1 MLKEKRIQQIYEL
14 IKRDGQVEISE
25 LGKMFNVT
33 EMTIR
38 RDLESLSEMY
48 HIVRT
53 HGGGL
58 CCPPVRKARNCPMS
72 GEWYPR
78 RRKRKELP

>member
-1 MLKEKRIQQIYEL
+1 MYLKLHEKRGRYMLKEKRIQQIYEL

-53 HGGGL
+53 HGGGYAAH
-58 CCPPVRKARNCPMS
+58 R
-72 GEWYPR
+72 
-78 RRKRKELP
+78 

>member
-53 HGGGL
+53 HGG
-58 CCPPVRKARNCPMS
+58 AM
-72 GEWYPR
+72 
-78 RRKRKELP
+78 LPTG